1 MERGDRLQIKRVTL
15 LCFRCGVKK
24 KERKQTER
32 RSGMKMHG
40 PPVLQGSSSTVDP
53 QNISTVAVFLLSG
66 HQLRLSR

>member
-1 MERGDRLQIKRVTL
+1 
-15 LCFRCGVKK
+15 
-24 KERKQTER
+24 
-32 RSGMKMHG
+32 MKMHG